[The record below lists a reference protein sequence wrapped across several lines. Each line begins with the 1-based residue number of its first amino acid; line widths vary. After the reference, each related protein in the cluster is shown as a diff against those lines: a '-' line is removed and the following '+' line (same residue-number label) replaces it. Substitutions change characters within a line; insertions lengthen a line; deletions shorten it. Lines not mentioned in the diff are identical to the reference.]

1 MVRVMVC
8 LLLGDRPIVVRARG
22 RARACD
28 DPGVEFPDLPLP
40 LAGGGVLERDDLL
53 GRSWVVYLT
62 RHPG

>member
-1 MVRVMVC
+1 
-8 LLLGDRPIVVRARG
+8 LWSAPAA

-53 GRSWVVYLT
+53 GRPWVVYLT